1 MTRHRPTRAPKP
13 TAPAKPAG
21 GLRALAA
28 ALARLRPSAPDDAP
42 DAAPQPGSA
51 WERGAERRLTVIEKQ
66 LSNQNRLLL
75 LTLVSIVADVLI
87 GAAK

>member
-1 MTRHRPTRAPKP
+1 MSQHRHTQKPKQV
-13 TAPAKPAG
+13 AQAKPER

-28 ALARLRPSAPDDAP
+28 ALARLASSAPEAP
-42 DAAPQPGSA
+42 EGEPQPGSA
-51 WERGAERRLTVIEKQ
+51 WERSAERRLTTIEKQ